1 MCRVFGF
8 QNRVS
13 LVTYGC
19 GLLLLIGGG
28 CTPLKEV
35 NAFSLASQATLD
47 KAAAFDGYG
56 RFDYC
61 YDSVLVYTDTAR
73 YLRQYDCD
81 CGHGT
86 AADTLLRH
94 ADNILSAYFA
104 ALAKLADSKTV
115 IKTSPLS
122 SAVAAGTYGSVTV
135 SSTEAG
141 IFSGLVTAAQD
152 LLTNHYK
159 SKKIKEVLDTYH
171 DTVRLALGMLMRIT
185 RHSKDL
191 IEIMSNQ
198 FRGKVDSLVS
208 KAESPGVRLTLV
220 SLYREKTLRWQLAAA
235 DDDRQYQALAKIQEG
250 HEALFEGAGHLKD
263 ESLKKKILGFAQNI
277 IYLSQ

>member
-1 MCRVFGF
+1 MACLHRIM
-8 QNRVS
+8 
-13 LVTYGC
+13 LVLYGV
-19 GLLLLIGGG
+19 GLLLLLAGG

-35 NAFSLASQATLD
+35 NTFALASQATLD

-61 YDSVLVYTDTAR
+61 YDSVLVYTDTAQF
-73 YLRQYDCD
+73 LRQYDCD

-104 ALAKLADSKTV
+104 ALAKLADAKTV

-122 SAVAAGTYGSVTV
+122 NGVAAGTYGSVTV

-152 LLTNHYK
+152 LLTNRYK
-159 SKKIKEVLDTYH
+159 SKKIKQVLDTYH
-171 DTVRLALGMLMRIT
+171 DTVRLALSMLMSVT

-191 IEIMSNQ
+191 IEIMSNR
-198 FRGKVDSLVS
+198 FRGKVDDLVG
-208 KAESPGVRLTLV
+208 KAESPGARLSLV
-220 SLYREKTLRWQLAAA
+220 SVYREKTLRWRLAAA
-235 DDDRQYQALAKIQEG
+235 DDDRQYEALAKIQEG
-250 HEALFEGAGHLKD
+250 HEALFQGADHLKE

-277 IYLSQ
+277 IFLSQ